1 MSPIHIQIR
10 GLICNIS
17 PAAVLLCL
25 PNSPLQQ
32 MPNSALLDSRF
43 VEMPG
48 LFESTVTSRQLNG
61 VAALAG
67 VKEHF

>member
-1 MSPIHIQIR
+1 
-10 GLICNIS
+10 
-17 PAAVLLCL
+17 
-25 PNSPLQQ
+25 